1 MTVKPS
7 SHASSGGAF
16 TFCWGMCINRV
27 RKSLMISASLNAL
40 AWLTKQYD
48 QWLACYSVYVCVY
61 VYSSIQGTGTAY
73 VRQPLFVLERFLKT
87 RTTEVYRR
95 IGKDE

>member
-1 MTVKPS
+1 
-7 SHASSGGAF
+7 
-16 TFCWGMCINRV
+16 
-27 RKSLMISASLNAL
+27 MISASLNAL

-48 QWLACYSVYVCVY
+48 QWLARYSVYVCVRVCVH

-87 RTTEVYRR
+87 RTIEVYRR